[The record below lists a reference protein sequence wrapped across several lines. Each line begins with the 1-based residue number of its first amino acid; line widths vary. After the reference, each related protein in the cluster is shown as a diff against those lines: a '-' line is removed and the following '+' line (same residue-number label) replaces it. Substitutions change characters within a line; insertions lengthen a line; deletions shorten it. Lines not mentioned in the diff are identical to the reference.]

1 MQRIMMKA
9 KIHRA
14 TVTGCHLDYEGSIA
28 IDQDLLDAADILPG
42 EQVHVLD
49 INNGERLITY
59 TIIGERGSGI
69 VQINGAAARLVNPGD
84 TVIIVAYA
92 NVEDAEARTW
102 QPRVVKVDKQN
113 HKV

>member
-28 IDQDLLDAADILPG
+28 IDQDLLEAADILPG